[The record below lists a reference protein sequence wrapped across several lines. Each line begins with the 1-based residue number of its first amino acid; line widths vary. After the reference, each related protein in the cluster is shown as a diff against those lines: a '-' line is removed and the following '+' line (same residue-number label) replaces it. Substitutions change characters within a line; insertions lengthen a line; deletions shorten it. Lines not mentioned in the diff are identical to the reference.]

1 MQESKQNNTS
11 TAVDTSTQ
19 RERYYNELWYTI
31 PYHLQR
37 DNTRKIA
44 VVNTYTRKRGLKR
57 TITYLV
63 YKEGQ
68 KRAKKGAK
76 KERNREEMKRNE
88 WKGKTEKNHHGRAQG
103 AGRVPRGQYIRVKQ
117 TSPIPANDA
126 SRCSKHC
133 GFYKVGSNGPGMPQ
147 CRRCYR

>member
-76 KERNREEMKRNE
+76 KERNREEMKRKE
-88 WKGKTEKNHHGRAQG
+88 GKKGGTKKRNQNQYVLRAQ
-103 AGRVPRGQYIRVKQ
+103 AESRGDDEVAVCWHDQSYDCLLY
-117 TSPIPANDA
+117 TSPSPRD
-126 SRCSKHC
+126 S
-133 GFYKVGSNGPGMPQ
+133 
-147 CRRCYR
+147 